1 MNGSVFRRLLLR
13 APRRNQADFVRNA
26 FWRSYAE
33 SAPGPRQSLQTSQSR
48 IERFN
53 RRLPK
58 FLHRYTNAL
67 ASAPLSHITSFLIL
81 HELTAVIPLFG
92 LVGVFHYTHWLPTWF
107 AEGAWVL
114 KGVEMFGRYFRRK
127 GWIRSG
133 EAEEAERE
141 VSAELEKDKESKQLR
156 KIDRAWSIGEGGTR
170 LVVEFA
176 TAYAITKM
184 LLPLRIMMSVWGTP
198 WFASRTVVPVMRR
211 MRTWFGRKKVKP
223 TGSAAGTGAVEG
235 GAVSKSAA
243 GSGKGKDI

>member
-1 MNGSVFRRLLLR
+1 MNASMFRRSLFR
-13 APRRNQADFVRNA
+13 APRRTQVRNT
-26 FWRSYAE
+26 FWRNYAE
-33 SAPGPRQSLQTSQSR
+33 STPRPQQPLQTSQSR
-48 IERFN
+48 IQRFN
-53 RRLPK
+53 RRLPN
-58 FLHRYTNAL
+58 FLHKYTNAL

-141 VSAELEKDKESKQLR
+141 VSAELEKDRESQKLR

-184 LLPLRIMMSVWGTP
+184 LLPLRIMLSVWGTP
-198 WFASRTVVPVMRR
+198 WFASKTVVPVTRR
-211 MRTWFGRKKVKP
+211 LKMWFGRKKGKSV
-223 TGSAAGTGAVEG
+223 GSTAGTGAVEG
-235 GAVSKSAA
+235 GAVPKSAITSGKSKS
-243 GSGKGKDI
+243 I

>member
-1 MNGSVFRRLLLR
+1 MFRRLLFR
-13 APRRNQADFVRNA
+13 APRRTQTNSIRNNT
-26 FWRSYAE
+26 FWRSYAD
-33 SAPGPRQSLQTSQSR
+33 SAPRTSQPR

-58 FLHRYTNAL
+58 FLHKYTNAL
-67 ASAPLSHITSFLIL
+67 ASAPISHITSFLIL
-81 HELTAVIPLFG
+81 HELTAIIPLFS
-92 LVGVFHYTHWLPTWF
+92 LVSIFHYTHWLPTWF

-141 VSAELEKDKESKQLR
+141 VSAELENDKKSKELR

-184 LLPLRIMMSVWGTP
+184 LLPLRIMLSVWGTP
-198 WFASRTVVPVMRR
+198 WFASRTVVPGTRR
-211 MRTWFGRKKVKP
+211 LKIWFGRKKGKP
-223 TGSAAGTGAVEG
+223 VGGADGTGAVEG
-235 GAVSKSAA
+235 AALSKSAT
-243 GSGKGKDI
+243 GRGKTKGA